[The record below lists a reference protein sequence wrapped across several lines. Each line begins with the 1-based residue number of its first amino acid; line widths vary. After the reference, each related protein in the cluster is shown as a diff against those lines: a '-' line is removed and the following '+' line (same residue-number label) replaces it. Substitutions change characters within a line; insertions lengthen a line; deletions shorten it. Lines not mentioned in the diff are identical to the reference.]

1 MDISILTNRE
11 LSNLAKEIE
20 TELKKRA
27 GDTKFLDSLTG
38 YYFRASK
45 DDVYKT
51 MSTLRQRCFND
62 CTLSLSEYCNAFNLP
77 MSCIA
82 NSLVWDIKDNPF
94 SPDFVPVT
102 SDDINADMMIQFD
115 YMPATDHGFC

>member
-62 CTLSLSEYCNAFNLP
+62 GTLSLSEYCYAFNLP
-77 MSCIA
+77 ISDIA

-94 SPDFVPVT
+94 SPYLVPVT
-102 SDDINADMMIQFD
+102 SDDINADMMIRFD
-115 YMPATDHGFC
+115 YMPTTDHGFC

>member
-1 MDISILTNRE
+1 MDISILTNYE

-51 MSTLRQRCFND
+51 MSILRKRCCD
-62 CTLSLSEYCNAFNLP
+62 DGSLSLGEYCYAFNIP
-77 MSCIA
+77 ISGIA
-82 NSLVWDIKDNPF
+82 NTLAWGIKDNPF
-94 SPDFVPVT
+94 SPNLVPVT
-102 SDDINADMMIQFD
+102 SDDMNADMMIQFD
-115 YMPATDHGFC
+115 YMPTTDHGFC